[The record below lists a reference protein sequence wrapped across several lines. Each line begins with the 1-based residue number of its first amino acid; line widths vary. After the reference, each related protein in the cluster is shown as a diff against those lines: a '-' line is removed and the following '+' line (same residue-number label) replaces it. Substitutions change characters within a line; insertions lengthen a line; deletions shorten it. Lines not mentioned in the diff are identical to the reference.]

1 MNASIKKFLIILV
14 IGSVLGV
21 AYGAKAHKEPA
32 SSETLRVIARA
43 DTYAFQSRSKL
54 TECVIRG
61 AYPDP
66 ECTPGAIFEKATKEE
81 ICRPGYSRS
90 VRDVSSAKK
99 ESIYAAYGIT
109 TRSPGE
115 YKIDHLISL
124 QLGGSN
130 DAANLFPKAAEPR
143 PGFHEKD
150 EIENYLHAQLCSGD
164 ITLRESQILI
174 SRHWLEVYNLLH

>member
-1 MNASIKKFLIILV
+1 MSSSLKKFLIIIA

-21 AYGAKAHKEPA
+21 AYGAKAHKEPFTT
-32 SSETLRVIARA
+32 ETLRSIARA
-43 DTYAFQSRSKL
+43 DSLGFEPRSQL
-54 TECVIRG
+54 TECTVNG

-66 ECTPGAIFEKATKEE
+66 ECTPGAIFENVTKEE
-81 ICRPGYSRS
+81 ICVPGYSRLA
-90 VRDVSSAKK
+90 RDVSSAKK

-109 TRSPGE
+109 SRSPGQ

-130 DAANLFPKAAEPR
+130 ETANLFPKAAEPR

-150 EIENYLHAQLCSGD
+150 GIENYLHAQLCGGT
-164 ITLRESQILI
+164 ITLHEAQVLI